1 MTPIRTVHT
10 TRVLGAPAGWDADR
24 SGPCAGLPVIDSD
37 GLTFSY
43 WRLTLRER
51 LAVLFGT
58 PVRLC
63 VASDGHPPVALD
75 VTGG

>member
-37 GLTFSY
+37 GLT
-43 WRLTLRER
+43 LRER